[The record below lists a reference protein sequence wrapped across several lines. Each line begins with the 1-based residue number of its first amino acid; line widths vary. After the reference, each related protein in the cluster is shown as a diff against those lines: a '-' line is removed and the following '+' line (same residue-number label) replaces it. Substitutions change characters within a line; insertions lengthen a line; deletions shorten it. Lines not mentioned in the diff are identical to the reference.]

1 VNKAFQLRC
10 SILCGI
16 LVFPLGLL
24 SGRLL
29 EIQWLDRGR
38 FVDESRRSYQRTEV
52 LPAMRGNILDR
63 NDVPLAQSIPATTVY
78 IDMNHLRNDPG
89 RLRALALKEAAM
101 DPGWHALGE
110 EARSRAVQR
119 IVKRLKTEMPK
130 EDVSA
135 AHLDHAADV
144 LARPLGMKRAEIRS
158 MVKNARAQWFPIARN
173 LAEDEADKV
182 REAIAAHAIRGF
194 RMERGFR
201 RWYPSPDMAPH
212 LVGYTGESEEDDGR
226 GGLVI
231 RESGK
236 FGVEAVMDARL
247 RGTDG
252 WQRGNRVN
260 GKLIP
265 GGTEERMAPQT
276 GLDVRLTLDLGL
288 QRIVEEE
295 LDWGL
300 AEFDSKRGAVVMI
313 DPKSGEV
320 LAMASRPNFNLADL
334 TTVKDAGA
342 SYALQTIY
350 EPGSTIKVV
359 AAAAALNEGKV
370 GPQSKVN
377 CHNGLFQSGKVVVRD
392 DHPAGSLTVE
402 GVIQKSNNI
411 GTYMLGRQVGAKK
424 FYEYMHRFGFGRR
437 TGIQLSGES
446 SGTARDTN
454 NPLDFSRACYGYAV
468 NVTPLQLACAY
479 SVIAGDG
486 NLRKPLIVRELVA
499 GDGSVVESFG
509 PEVVHRVIN
518 ERTAA
523 AMRGA
528 LEKVT
533 EEGGTATR
541 ATVPG
546 FRVAGKTGTVV
557 KHNPKGGYLNGRYI
571 VSFVGMMPAEEPAFV
586 CIVVVDDPRTTKCR
600 HYGGTI
606 AAPVFSRIAA
616 RAAVHLNLK
625 PAGAAPVTAQVR
637 NTADP

>member
-1 VNKAFQLRC
+1 VNKAFQFRC
-10 SILCGI
+10 AILCGL

-38 FVDESRRSYQRTEV
+38 FVDESRRSYLRTET

-78 IDMNHLRNDPG
+78 VDMNHLRNDPG

-101 DPGWHALGE
+101 DPHWHSLGE
-110 EARSRAVQR
+110 EARNREVQR
-119 IVKRLKTEMPK
+119 IAKRLKTEMPK
-130 EDVSA
+130 EDVFI

-144 LARPLGMKRAEIRS
+144 LARPLGMKRSEIRAK
-158 MVKNARAQWFPIARN
+158 VLDARAEWFPITRN

-182 REAIAAHAIRGF
+182 REALAAHHIRGF
-194 RMERGFR
+194 RMERAFR
-201 RWYPSPDMAPH
+201 RWYASPNMAPH
-212 LVGYTGESEEDDGR
+212 LVGYTGESEESDGR
-226 GGLVI
+226 GGVVVK
-231 RESGK
+231 ESGK
-236 FGVEAVMDARL
+236 FGVEGVMDARL

-252 WQRGNRVN
+252 WQRGHRVH

-265 GGTEERMAPQT
+265 GGTEERMSPRP

-288 QRIVEEE
+288 QQIVEEE
-295 LDWGL
+295 LDWAL
-300 AEFDSKRGAVVMI
+300 TEFTSKQGAVVMI
-313 DPKSGEV
+313 DPKTGEV
-320 LAMASRPNFNLADL
+320 LAMASRPNFDL
-334 TTVKDAGA
+334 SDLKTVQEAGA

-359 AAAAALNEGKV
+359 AAAAALNEGLVK
-370 GPQSKVN
+370 PQSKVN

-411 GTYMLGRQVGAKK
+411 GTYMLGRQVGMKK
-424 FYEYMHRFGFGRR
+424 FYDYMHRFGFGRR

-446 SGTARDTN
+446 SGTVRNTG

-486 NLRKPLIVRELVA
+486 NLRRPIIVREILA
-499 GDGSVVESFG
+499 DDGSIVESFA
-509 PEVVHRVIN
+509 PEVVHRVIS
-518 ERTAA
+518 ESTAA

-571 VSFVGMMPAEEPAFV
+571 VSFVGMMPAEDPAFV

-616 RAAVHLNLK
+616 RAAVHLNLR
-625 PAGAAPVTAQVR
+625 PAAVGPATAQTDSSAR
-637 NTADP
+637 R